1 MSLTGNA
8 KGAGQSRLMSAI
20 ETVTNVVIGYVVAVA
35 ANWLVLPLFGFAVSM
50 GDGAAI
56 GFAFT
61 LIALIRSF
69 GLRRLFAT
77 IRMRGTKTAATG
89 PEGPAAI
96 DVGSADQAT
105 SITL

>member
-50 GDGAAI
+50 GDSAAI

-61 LIALIRSF
+61 LLC
-69 GLRRLFAT
+69 
-77 IRMRGTKTAATG
+77 
-89 PEGPAAI
+89 
-96 DVGSADQAT
+96 
-105 SITL
+105 